1 MLFTAKWC
9 GYYARAKAY
18 LARSGSLTRSTISI
32 PPKGM
37 RAYVAAGGSRGV
49 PVLLYK
55 TEKVQG
61 FFPAGVRHAVRRCTI
76 AQAKLQVRRYVRT
89 SFCVMEAPENGWF

>member
-1 MLFTAKWC
+1 MVRLLCAGKGLFGEK
-9 GYYARAKAY
+9 R
-18 LARSGSLTRSTISI
+18 I
-32 PPKGM
+32 PYQEHDIDTPEGM

-61 FFPAGVRHAVRRCTI
+61 FSRPAYDTLFADAR
-76 AQAKLQVRRYVRT
+76 
-89 SFCVMEAPENGWF
+89 